1 MVENREQL
9 GQKLEKQSLPE
20 LFRWN
25 FGISI
30 ATDKDIKEIM
40 EDQDSK
46 LFHIHI
52 KVQPDEH
59 WVKPGDYI
67 ESIDN
72 EYLERFKSERLKKK
86 TWWKNKSEN
95 KMKKLEEE
103 WEEWRTYFEENR
115 ERRED
120 WETEMMRKYEKLWEK
135 KKKSEVNKM
144 KWIRYREIEK
154 YKEYPAVYNTLL
166 WIVDRSQ
173 NIENIDLVVMEKSKE
188 YEMEERNKKVRDMI
202 SEILWTESS
211 IEKIKQDRNTA
222 MEATKANILYVLS
235 QIQEKWNTLIND
247 IWKNKDDIEEIVQ
260 IFEKMINSIPQNIS
274 INVKQR
280 MDRVKFIYRR
290 EWQSWYKYNDTIDL
304 LKKEWKQIIDC

>member
-1 MVENREQL
+1 
-9 GQKLEKQSLPE
+9 
-20 LFRWN
+20 
-25 FGISI
+25 
-30 ATDKDIKEIM
+30 
-40 EDQDSK
+40 
-46 LFHIHI
+46 
-52 KVQPDEH
+52 
-59 WVKPGDYI
+59 
-67 ESIDN
+67 
-72 EYLERFKSERLKKK
+72 
-86 TWWKNKSEN
+86 
-95 KMKKLEEE
+95 
-103 WEEWRTYFEENR
+103 
-115 ERRED
+115 
-120 WETEMMRKYEKLWEK
+120 
-135 KKKSEVNKM
+135 M

>member
-46 LFHIHI
+46 LFRIQI
-52 KVQPDEH
+52 KVQPDEY

-67 ESIDN
+67 ASIDN

-135 KKKSEVNKM
+135 KKN
-144 KWIRYREIEK
+144 
-154 YKEYPAVYNTLL
+154 
-166 WIVDRSQ
+166 
-173 NIENIDLVVMEKSKE
+173 
-188 YEMEERNKKVRDMI
+188 
-202 SEILWTESS
+202 
-211 IEKIKQDRNTA
+211 
-222 MEATKANILYVLS
+222 
-235 QIQEKWNTLIND
+235 
-247 IWKNKDDIEEIVQ
+247 
-260 IFEKMINSIPQNIS
+260 
-274 INVKQR
+274 
-280 MDRVKFIYRR
+280 
-290 EWQSWYKYNDTIDL
+290 
-304 LKKEWKQIIDC
+304 LK